1 MSINISVI
9 SYQYESNYI
18 EINENQSLII
28 PLKIKDEYG
37 NLYTPT
43 ILRWKLTDL
52 DGNTINGREFTVS
65 QTTVDKIILGYL
77 DTAITNNI
85 DKLLLSIAAGVTISG
100 NNYQQNTQIEI
111 KINNLTNNYPQLFE
125 SGISDTLDDPF
136 RDLDSPFTELDETF

>member
-9 SYQYESNYI
+9 SYQCESNYI
-18 EINENQSLII
+18 EIQENQSLII

-77 DTAITNNI
+77 DTTITNNI

-111 KINNLTNNYPQLFE
+111 KINNLTNNFPNLYTS
-125 SGISDTLDDPF
+125 SGVWDDTQTWDD
-136 RDLDSPFTELDETF
+136 TQVWIE